1 LRRCHYEATGE
12 AASPAAIRSALDLLE
27 ARAQFDGPERAVHIR
42 TAEHAGRIYLDLAD
56 EHWRA
61 VEIGPDGWRVIDSP
75 PVRFRRPAGM
85 LPLPLPVPEP
95 GGSIEALSSFLNL
108 PSRDDFV
115 LIVTWLLAAL
125 RSGGPYPLLAISG
138 EQGSAKTVLS
148 KLLKALIDPN
158 AAPVRALSREQR
170 ELIIAANNSYLLA
183 FDNLSGL
190 PHWLSDALCRLA
202 TGGSFAVRQ
211 LYTDDE
217 EVLFEAARPILL
229 NGIEDVISRPDL
241 GDRAI
246 FLTLTPI
253 AEVNR
258 RPEAELWR
266 EFEIARPLILGA
278 LLDAVVH
285 GLQAINHVQ
294 LKSLPRMADF
304 ALWAAACETA
314 LWPAGTFA
322 RAYVAHRRA
331 AIESIIEADPLA
343 NCVRTIMG
351 ERTSWAGSASDLL
364 RLCAESAREDTSLSS
379 SWARNPRALAGR
391 LRRAQTFLRMLDIEI
406 AFARE
411 GRSGARMIRM
421 SALGHTDRSSAGTYG
436 EEGRNTAY
444 RFNGEHD
451 QHGWK

>member
-1 LRRCHYEATGE
+1 
-12 AASPAAIRSALDLLE
+12 
-27 ARAQFDGPERAVHIR
+27 
-42 TAEHAGRIYLDLAD
+42 
-56 EHWRA
+56 
-61 VEIGPDGWRVIDSP
+61 
-75 PVRFRRPAGM
+75 
-85 LPLPLPVPEP
+85 
-95 GGSIEALSSFLNL
+95 
-108 PSRDDFV
+108 
-115 LIVTWLLAAL
+115 
-125 RSGGPYPLLAISG
+125 
-138 EQGSAKTVLS
+138 
-148 KLLKALIDPN
+148 
-158 AAPVRALSREQR
+158 
-170 ELIIAANNSYLLA
+170 
-183 FDNLSGL
+183 
-190 PHWLSDALCRLA
+190 
-202 TGGSFAVRQ
+202 
-211 LYTDDE
+211 
-217 EVLFEAARPILL
+217 VLFEAARPILL

-351 ERTSWAGSASDLL
+351 ERTSWAGSASDVASV
-364 RLCAESAREDTSLSS
+364 CRECS
-379 SWARNPRALAGR
+379 R
-391 LRRAQTFLRMLDIEI
+391 
-406 AFARE
+406 
-411 GRSGARMIRM
+411 
-421 SALGHTDRSSAGTYG
+421 GHLPELIMGKKSAGTRRPAAPCPDFPSHAG
-436 EEGRNTAY
+436 HRDCVRARRAIGSAN
-444 RFNGEHD
+444 D
-451 QHGWK
+451 